1 MIVVNRIGDNISI
14 AAMNKEFSTMYTAE
28 KFKKLLDIAAKS
40 ETVTTMVALTKL
52 TEEVDLL
59 CKDDYKSKVEAFH
72 PLLYVQSGTGK
83 FFLKLSDTQVSSIAI
98 PAKLVGYIEESMNKC
113 ISVDPII
120 KLWSRFLRNKK
131 ANIEDFRDRFVDYIS
146 MIYVRPDEVIRLMEE
161 GLSEELAKEKARTFE
176 VKITNEGLI
185 AAYKV
190 STEVDWKFV
199 LDENGNPKR
208 VDRYERAFDSNTG
221 KFSETDSRNDVAAE
235 DRLFMPKIQ
244 GNSGDPFFCEGP
256 NGFSEPGH
264 FIKVGC
270 SHRLAD
276 WSQVNCDDST
286 DCVKGLHVG
295 GLGYISQWGGEI
307 HTCLVDPMH
316 IGAIPNY
323 SGSKAIRVIQY
334 YVHGTLVTLN
344 SSIYHS
350 SKYAAQTDT
359 EWDAIKAEILVKHG
373 ALQLD
378 QSDKALELNA
388 L

>member
-14 AAMNKEFSTMYTAE
+14 AARDKEFSTMYTTE
-28 KFKKLLDIAAKS
+28 KFKMLLAIAAKS
-40 ETVTTMVALTKL
+40 EKVNTMDGLVKL
-52 TEEVDLL
+52 IDEAESL
-59 CKDDYKSKVEAFH
+59 CADDYKTKVEAFH
-72 PLLYVQSGTGK
+72 PSLYVQSGTGK
-83 FFLKLSDTQVSSIAI
+83 FFLKLSDTQVSSIEI
-98 PAKLVGYIEESMNKC
+98 PKKLVEYIEESMNKC

-131 ANIEDFRDRFVDYIS
+131 ANIEDFRNRFVDYIS
-146 MIYVRPDEVIRLMEE
+146 MIYIRPDEVVRLMEE

-190 STEVDWKFV
+190 STEVEHKFIA
-199 LDENGNPKR
+199 DENGNPVK
-208 VDRYERAFDSNTG
+208 VNRYERKFNGDTG
-221 KFSETDSRNDVAAE
+221 KFEEGDSRDALVVE

-256 NGFSEPGH
+256 NGFETPGH

-270 SHRLAD
+270 SHRLASWD
-276 WSQVNCDDST
+276 QVNCNDSV

-334 YVHGTLVTLN
+334 FVHGTLVSLN

-350 SKYAAQTDT
+350 SKYAAQTDN
-359 EWDAIKAEILVKHG
+359 EWDAIKAEIIAKHG
-373 ALQLD
+373 VLMLS
-378 QSDKALELNA
+378 QSDKALELAA